1 MIRFLPYILRSSMR
15 NSVRSTLTVL
25 GVAVAVFLMTGL
37 GALLQSRTDALEA
50 SSESILVVSE
60 KDVY

>member
-1 MIRFLPYILRSSMR
+1 MIRFVPYIIRSSKR
-15 NSVRSTLTVL
+15 NAVRSTLTVL
-25 GVAVAVFLMTGL
+25 GVAVAVFMMTGL
-37 GALLQSRTDALEA
+37 GALLESRADALDA

>member
-1 MIRFLPYILRSSMR
+1 MIRFVPYVIRSSLR
-15 NSVRSTLTVL
+15 NRVRSMLTVL

-37 GALLQSRTDALEA
+37 GALLESRA
-50 SSESILVVSE
+50 SAIEGSSATTLVVSE